1 MTGTETE
8 ARTIV
13 TTDEGKRVLVQE
25 GDGRWSLPR
34 HPAGAPER
42 IRAVLRDRWGG
53 DTVRLG
59 TLADTASGPDAGPV
73 YAHQW
78 CPVSSAVPGTA
89 RWVGASDVE
98 ALTGLDPADRK
109 LLEGWFSGE
118 VALADVPWT
127 RPGWY
132 TEATDW
138 LTARLGEHGDELS
151 GPVEQFLIS
160 PWACTLRAPTARG
173 QVFLKAAPPA
183 FPHEPVLT
191 RLLGTWFPDNIVPV
205 LAVEPERGWLL
216 SADIGACTYI
226 EDVTAADDVP
236 RYRSSVVRYAEM
248 QRFTAERTAELA
260 ELGVPDRRPGSLP
273 ALFERM
279 LAEPERL
286 GVGQEWGLTVDEH
299 HRLLGFR
306 AEFARRCAELAAI
319 GLPDVLV
326 NIDFW
331 HGNVSFRPQGDIFFD
346 WAETGIG
353 SPLCGLTTVLREFE
367 QHEIADGERVR
378 QALVDAYLD
387 QWTPYLSRDRIADA
401 YPLGLQA
408 AIVWRAW
415 SWRDCVVPVP
425 APERHD
431 GFRHAVAANLRRLLA
446 FVD

>member
-13 TTDEGKRVLVQE
+13 TADEGKRVLVHE
-25 GDGRWSLPR
+25 DGGRWSLPR
-34 HPAGAPER
+34 HPAGGPER
-42 IRAVLRDRWGG
+42 IRAVLRERWGE

-59 TLADTASGPDAGPV
+59 TLVDTGSGPV

-78 CPVSSAVPGTA
+78 CAEPSAAPGST
-89 RWVGASDVE
+89 RWLSASDTE
-98 ALTGLDPADRK
+98 ARACLDPADRA
-109 LLEGWFSGE
+109 LTEGWFSGDH
-118 VALADVPWT
+118 ALPDVPWT

-132 TEATDW
+132 AEATGW
-138 LTARLGEHGDELS
+138 LADRLRDNGSALT
-151 GPVEQFLIS
+151 GPVEQFLVS
-160 PWACTLRAPTARG
+160 PWACTLRAPTDRG
-173 QVFLKAAPPA
+173 HVFLKAAPPG
-183 FPHEPVLT
+183 FPHEAVLT
-191 RLLGTWFPDNIVPV
+191 ERLGSWFPDNIVPV
-205 LAVEPERGWLL
+205 LAVEAERGWLL

-226 EDVTAADDVP
+226 EDVTAAEDVP
-236 RYRSSVVRYAEM
+236 RYRSSVQRYAEM
-248 QRFTAERTAELA
+248 QRATTERISEVV
-260 ELGVPDRRPGSLP
+260 ELGVPDRRPAVLP
-273 ALFERM
+273 GLFERM
-279 LAEPERL
+279 LDEPERL
-286 GVGQEWGLTVDEH
+286 GLGQEWGLTAEEH
-299 HRLLGFR
+299 RRLLGFR
-306 AEFARRCAELAAI
+306 PEFARRCAELAAT

-353 SPLCGLTTVLREFE
+353 HPLCGMTTVLREFE
-367 QHEIADGERVR
+367 QNDIADGERVR

-387 QWTPYLSRDRIADA
+387 RWTPYVSRDRLDDA
-401 YPLGLQA
+401 CPLGEQA